1 MKMKITTLFV
11 ALLFS
16 ALATAGSLKTG
27 NPIRKPSGQVGLMT
41 EPQQKK
47 VTRFS
52 EMMADEKYAEAKAG
66 LTAMV
71 NKSGVSGYVK
81 AVVFQLLGHIES
93 MQGNYVSAA
102 ANFQKSIELDAM
114 PNTTHFQMMLHRAQF
129 LMIDGKHQAGLKAL
143 DEYMSL
149 VDEIPDSAFAVKAN
163 AHVQLEQFREAKTAI
178 KQAIQL
184 ADQPKES
191 WYQLLLAIHSELSE
205 YREMA
210 DVLRILIGI
219 APNKKVYWMQ
229 LHSVLFTLKKD
240 KESLA
245 VWEMA
250 YRKGLFDKE
259 SDYMQLFK
267 LYSYNDVPYK
277 AGDVLLKALEAGKV
291 ESNFKNWKQ
300 LGQVWYGAREL
311 RKSMKAYEEASKF
324 ATDGDMDLT
333 RSYLYVDLED
343 WSKAVESINSAL
355 QKGGLDDNKTGNAWL
370 MLGMSYASLKKYSQ
384 ARNAFNK
391 ALKYQKSRSNA
402 EQWLSHLTTLEK
414 KAEAAAQDTAAE

>member
-1 MKMKITTLFV
+1 MSKKITV
-11 ALLFS
+11 LLFCLFATFIS
-16 ALATAGSLKTG
+16 AAGSLKTG

-41 EPQQKK
+41 EVQQKK
-47 VTRFS
+47 ITRFN
-52 EMMADEKYAEAKAG
+52 EMLADEKYAEAKSG
-66 LTAMV
+66 LTNMLSS
-71 NKSGVSGYVK
+71 SGVSGYVQ
-81 AVVFQLLGHIES
+81 AVIYQLLGHIDS
-93 MQGNYVSAA
+93 LQGNYTSSAV
-102 ANFQKSIELDAM
+102 NFKKAIDLDAM
-114 PNTTHFQMMLHRAQF
+114 PNTTHFQMMLQRAQL
-129 LMIDGKHQAGLKAL
+129 LMLNDDHRGGLKAL
-143 DEYMSL
+143 EEYMAA
-149 VDEIPDSAFAVKAN
+149 VDEIPDSAFAIKAN
-163 AHVQLEQFREAKTAI
+163 AHVQLEQFREGKAAI

-184 ADQPKES
+184 SEKPKET
-191 WYQLLLAIHSELSE
+191 WYQLLLAVHSELSE

-267 LYSYNDVPYK
+267 LYSYNEVPYK
-277 AGDVLLKALEAGKV
+277 AGDVLQKALEEGKV

-311 RKSMKAYEEASKF
+311 RKSMSAYEQASQY
-324 ATDGDMDLT
+324 ATDGEMDLT
-333 RSYLYVDLED
+333 RSYLYVDLEE
-343 WSKAVESINSAL
+343 WNKAVESINSAL
-355 QKGGLDDNKTGNAWL
+355 QKGGLDENKTGNAWL
-370 MLGMSYASLKKYSQ
+370 MLGMSYASLKQYSR
-384 ARNAFNK
+384 ARDAFNN
-391 ALKYQKSRSNA
+391 AMKYQKSRSNA

-414 KAEAAAQDTAAE
+414 KAEAASQDTAAE